1 MVNRI
6 EEELHKTLDD
16 ILLCH
21 VASDKFILARHGLR
35 RVRFYMLRH
44 LYQNPGI
51 SITRLSTLSFTDVAS
66 TSRMVSGLEEKG
78 LVLRKSKEGDRR
90 LFVLSLTDTG
100 KALYEE
106 ANADL
111 RVDIQKRFTL
121 IGPNELSNVLQNAQK
136 LSESIFQHRDNQE
149 SKQQID

>member
-16 ILLCH
+16 LLLCH
-21 VASDKFILARHGLR
+21 VASDKFVLARHGLR

-51 SITRLSTLSFTDVAS
+51 SITRLSTLSFTDAAS
-66 TSRMVSGLEEKG
+66 TSRMVNGMEEKG

-90 LFVLSLTDTG
+90 LFVLSLTDVG
-100 KALYEE
+100 EALYKE

-111 RVDIQKRFTL
+111 RADIQKRFAT
-121 IGPNELSNVLQNAQK
+121 IDPDEFTNMLQNAQR
-136 LSESIFQHRDNQE
+136 LSEAIFQHRSNQE
-149 SKQQID
+149 SKQRNA